1 MQPACTLNMVI
12 GRENVTIPVFDALV
26 TIIGSGAA
34 ALNAAIH
41 LVENGIPPGKVVM
54 VTDCWGGGT
63 SYNAGSDKQ
72 TYYKLSISGKGND
85 SPLIMAKDLH
95 DGGAMHGDIA
105 LVEAATSIEE
115 FFHLIRLGMKFP
127 KNEYGVY
134 PGYRTDNDERER
146 ATSAGPYTSREM
158 VTCLANAVAERG
170 IPVLD
175 RHLAIQLLHSRHAGR
190 AAVHGVACIDIDGD
204 AVDANTH
211 LKLKVVRSP
220 NVFLATGG
228 PANIYEHSVYPVQ
241 HFCGHGLGISAGAK
255 LQNLPFMQYGIASKK
270 FRWNLSGSFQQVIPT
285 YLVENARTGE
295 RKELLHG
302 VFPDPVDSAYQTFL
316 KGYNWPFDPS
326 KTDPNKANR
335 SSMVDLAV
343 HDAVVNKGERVLID
357 FKTNPWETIG
367 KAIGL
372 QDLPPDAFGF
382 LDASGTLQATPIER
396 LRHLNPLAIDVF
408 KDQDIYLEKEAIEI
422 CVATQHCNGGL
433 VADINWESINVE
445 GLYPVGEVN
454 GSHGHHR
461 PGGAALNAGQVGGY
475 RAARHVANT
484 RRESPP
490 LPAIKEI
497 VEASLGPVLERVH
510 GRIERGQS
518 GTGMNGAWHRIRTTM
533 SGAAGI
539 ERSAQGLKEAIVQ
552 VTKIG
557 DWLDSEASLKTI
569 AEVIDWFRC
578 KDAMITSKVILDA
591 MHEQVRHEPGVH
603 PCYINKDTSRVQSGG
618 VNQALVTWLDGRE
631 IKHGWD
637 ITRPI
642 PDIEDVFE
650 DLLKNM

>member
-396 LRHLNPLAIDVF
+396 LRHLNPLAQVRRLLELFLQVGEFVVGDFFFGGQGLHLQLDVLQF
-408 KDQDIYLEKEAIEI
+408 RSLTPMGVDEGIKDHHHAEERQEDQGQPGENFPLAPRSGL
-422 CVATQHCNGGL
+422 HGL
-433 VADINWESINVE
+433 VEMVLDRACPPRSARVLPWCI
-445 GLYPVGEVN
+445 
-454 GSHGHHR
+454 H
-461 PGGAALNAGQVGGY
+461 VGGY
-475 RAARHVANT
+475 WGHVPRYA
-484 RRESPP
+484 
-490 LPAIKEI
+490 
-497 VEASLGPVLERVH
+497 
-510 GRIERGQS
+510 
-518 GTGMNGAWHRIRTTM
+518 
-533 SGAAGI
+533 
-539 ERSAQGLKEAIVQ
+539 
-552 VTKIG
+552 
-557 DWLDSEASLKTI
+557 
-569 AEVIDWFRC
+569 
-578 KDAMITSKVILDA
+578 
-591 MHEQVRHEPGVH
+591 
-603 PCYINKDTSRVQSGG
+603 
-618 VNQALVTWLDGRE
+618 
-631 IKHGWD
+631 
-637 ITRPI
+637 
-642 PDIEDVFE
+642 
-650 DLLKNM
+650 